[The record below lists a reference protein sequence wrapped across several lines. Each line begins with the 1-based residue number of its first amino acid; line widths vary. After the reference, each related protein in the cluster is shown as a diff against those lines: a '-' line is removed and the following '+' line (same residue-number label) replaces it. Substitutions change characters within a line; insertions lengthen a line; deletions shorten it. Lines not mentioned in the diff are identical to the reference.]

1 MNTFGKIYTLTSF
14 GESHGAALGG
24 VIDGMPAGIA
34 IDLDKVQHELDR
46 RRPGQNAL
54 VTPRN
59 EADRVQLL
67 SGVFEGVTTG
77 TPIGFVVENTNQHS
91 SDYEN
96 MRHLYRPSHGDFTYQ
111 AKYGVRD
118 HRGGGRTSARE
129 TLARVVAGALAKQ
142 ALESVGITISAYAS
156 AIGNVKRD
164 TPGEL
169 TPEMIDLISRVK
181 AEGNSVGGVITC
193 TVKGCPAGLGE
204 PVFDKLSARLASA
217 MMSINAA
224 KGFEIGMGFDG
235 AAHLGSEVLDNWV
248 PDANDPRGMHAA
260 TNHSGGIQAGIS
272 NGEDIVMRVAF
283 KPVATLLRDVATV
296 DDQGQATVLKAKG
309 RHDPCVVPR
318 AIPIVEAMAA
328 MTILDAYL
336 LNKTVHL

>member
-1 MNTFGKIYTLTSF
+1 MNTFGQIFTLTSF
-14 GESHGAALGG
+14 GESHGTALGG
-24 VIDGMPAGIA
+24 VVDGMPAGIP
-34 IDLDKVQHELDR
+34 IDVQKIQHELDR

-67 SGVFEGVTTG
+67 SGVFEGVSTG
-77 TPIGFVVENTNQHS
+77 TPIGFIVENTNQHS

-96 MRHLYRPSHGDFTYQ
+96 MRHIYRPSHGDFTYQ
-111 AKYGVRD
+111 AKYGIRD

-129 TLARVVAGALAKQ
+129 TLSRVVAGALAKQ
-142 ALESVGITISAYAS
+142 ALEQVGITISAYAS
-156 AIGNVKRD
+156 SIGNVER
-164 TPGEL
+164 TSPGPLTDEMAEL
-169 TPEMIDLISRVK
+169 IARVK
-181 AEGNSVGGVITC
+181 AEGNSVGGVVTC
-193 TVKGCPAGLGE
+193 IVKGCPAGLGE

-224 KGFEIGMGFDG
+224 KGFEIGMGFEG
-235 AAHLGSEVLDNWV
+235 SKHLGSEVIDNWV
-248 PDANDPRGMHAA
+248 ADAYDPRGMHAA
-260 TNHSGGIQAGIS
+260 TNNSGGIQAGIS

-283 KPVATLLRDVATV
+283 KPVATLLRDVDTV
-296 DDQGQATVLKAKG
+296 DDKGNAAVLKAKG

-318 AIPIVEAMAA
+318 AIPVVEAMAA
-328 MTILDAYL
+328 MTLLDAYL